1 MSDVTCTIRVRGR
14 VQGVVFR
21 ASAVEEAERLG
32 VTGTVRNLPDGAV
45 EVVATGAQAD
55 VERLVAWCRQ
65 GPRWARVED
74 LELEWH
80 GQPTPFPSF
89 RAVR

>member
-14 VQGVVFR
+14 VQGVFYR
-21 ASAVEEAERLG
+21 ASAVEEAVRLG
-32 VTGTVRNLPDGAV
+32 VRGTVRNLPDGVV
-45 EVVATGAQAD
+45 EVVASGSRED
-55 VERLVAWCRQ
+55 LERLIAWCRR
-65 GPRWARVED
+65 GPERARVDD

-80 GQPTPFPSF
+80 AQPTAFAAF